1 MSGATRVRGTYLLL
15 TLLATLAQS
24 MIWGVNTLFLLDA
37 GLTNTQAF
45 AANAV
50 FSLGQLVFEV
60 PTGVVADTRGRRM
73 SYLLG
78 SATLLGATLL
88 YLYLWSVGAP
98 FIAWALV
105 SALLGLGFTFFSGAV
120 EAWLVDALTAHG
132 YAGSL
137 DRVFGQGQAAYGVA
151 MFIGA
156 IAGGFIAEAGT
167 LGTPYVVRS
176 VLLALL
182 IVVAAVLMRDEGFSP
197 DRSTSAGRAART
209 ILRASAQ
216 HGWRNRPVRWLMLTA
231 PAMSGMIWY
240 VFYAMQPYLLEL
252 YGDSEAY
259 GVAGIVSAVVAGTQ
273 IIGGLAVPLV
283 RRLVRL
289 RTTLLLTVVA
299 FGALAMVVIGLGR
312 SVWVVVGGFVL
323 WALTYSL
330 GTPVRQGFMNA
341 CLPSAQRATILS
353 FDALLGSAGGTVT
366 QPVLGRVAD
375 VGGYGPSYLVA
386 AVFQLTAVP
395 FLWLARREHSPGDLT
410 APRDMGGA

>member
-1 MSGATRVRGTYLLL
+1 MSGVTRVRGTYLLL

-50 FSLGQLVFEV
+50 FSFGQLVFEV
-60 PTGVVADTRGRRM
+60 PTGVVADTRGRRT

-78 SATLLGATLL
+78 SATLLAATLL

-98 FIAWALV
+98 FIAWALA
-105 SALLGLGFTFFSGAV
+105 SAMLGLGFTFFSGAV
-120 EAWLVDALTAHG
+120 EAWLVDALAAHG
-132 YAGSL
+132 FSGSL
-137 DRVFGQGQAAYGVA
+137 DQVFGQGQAAYGVA
-151 MFIGA
+151 MLVGA
-156 IAGGFIAEAGT
+156 VAGGFIAEAGT

-176 VLLALL
+176 ALL
-182 IVVAAVLMRDEGFSP
+182 VVLIVIAAALMRDEGFSP
-197 DRSTSAGRAART
+197 DRSLRATEAAKG
-209 ILRASAQ
+209 ILRASAEF
-216 HGWRNRPVRWLMLTA
+216 GWRNRPVRWLMLTA
-231 PAMSGMIWY
+231 PALSGMIWY

-252 YGDSEAY
+252 YGDSQAY

-273 IIGGLAVPLV
+273 ILGGLAVPLL

-289 RTTLLLTVVA
+289 RTSLLMAVA
-299 FGALAMVVIGLGR
+299 GIGALAMVVIGLGR

-323 WALTYSL
+323 WSLTYSS
-330 GTPVRQGFMNA
+330 GTPVRQGFINR

-375 VGGYGPSYLVA
+375 VGGYGASYLVA
-386 AVFQLTAVP
+386 AVFQLTALP
-395 FLWLARREHSPGDLT
+395 FVWLARREHASADIVDTGT
-410 APRDMGGA
+410 